1 MEHAARE
8 LRITDR
14 PILDI
19 LLECGFSGA
28 YQFYKRFQD
37 FHRLSPAAYRR
48 QFGGIA

>member
-8 LRITDR
+8 LRMTDR

-28 YQFYKRFQD
+28 SQFYKRFRE
-37 FHRLSPAAYRR
+37 FHHLSPAAYRR